1 MWHPFNLSPLHTHV
15 YTCIHS
21 PTSTD
26 AKTCTKAYTIH
37 TGIIHTYYAHTY
49 YSYIYITYIYSTL
62 IHHIHTHTIP
72 NSIFNDLVNNLPVY
86 FIQIVLKRLNLKVK
100 PLSLSSAKIQAH
112 YSLDC
117 QPAQRALSLGWTECG
132 WSWAVPREM
141 DNCEVWWKCE
151 HLCVLEENFW
161 DVLGEQANWE
171 ALPLGIQ

>member
-1 MWHPFNLSPLHTHV
+1 MYIHAYTHPHRQMQKHAQKHILYTQELYIHIMHTHTTAI
-15 YTCIHS
+15 YTS
-21 PTSTD
+21 
-26 AKTCTKAYTIH
+26 
-37 TGIIHTYYAHTY
+37 HTYTPPSYTTY
-49 YSYIYITYIYSTL
+49 
-62 IHHIHTHTIP
+62 THTIP

-141 DNCEVWWKCE
+141 DNCEVLWKCE